1 MTVPAVWPLITLKK
15 ISMKK
20 IFNKI
25 GQVLQLLLT
34 APVKLPGKVGNVLKY
49 LALGLGI
56 VETVL
61 DEAESPPQLDDGKG
75 PLEGKDNPVDG
86 ERNQSA
92 LGETMSSSALP
103 TDNDPS
109 EDVRENKSVKNGAE
123 NTVERSATDEM
134 E

>member
-1 MTVPAVWPLITLKK
+1 
-15 ISMKK
+15 MKK
-20 IFNKI
+20 IFNKV
-25 GQVLQLLLT
+25 GQVLQLLLA

-61 DEAESPPQLDDGKG
+61 DEAKSQSEVDDAKEPQ
-75 PLEGKDNPVDG
+75 EGKDNPDDG

-92 LGETMSSSALP
+92 LDDTMSAAVSP
-103 TDNDPS
+103 TDKDAS
-109 EDVRENKSVKNGAE
+109 AGARENRSVKNGTE
-123 NTVERSATDEM
+123 NTIERSAMDES

>member
-1 MTVPAVWPLITLKK
+1 
-15 ISMKK
+15 MKK

-25 GQVLQLLLT
+25 GQVLQLLLA
-34 APVKLPGKVGNVLKY
+34 APVKLPAKVGNVLKY

-61 DEAESPPQLDDGKG
+61 DEAKSHSEIDDGKE
-75 PLEGKDNPVDG
+75 PQEGKYNQDDG

-92 LGETMSSSALP
+92 LDDTMSAAVSP
-103 TDNDPS
+103 TDKEPS
-109 EDVRENKSVKNGAE
+109 VGVRENKSVKHGSE
-123 NTVERSATDEM
+123 NTVERSAMDES

>member
-1 MTVPAVWPLITLKK
+1 
-15 ISMKK
+15 MKK

-25 GQVLQLLLT
+25 GRVLQLLLA

-56 VETVL
+56 IETVL
-61 DEAESPPQLDDGKG
+61 DEAKPQSELDDAKE
-75 PLEGKDNPVDG
+75 PQEGKYNPDDG

-92 LGETMSSSALP
+92 LDDTMSAAVSP
-103 TDNDPS
+103 TDKEPS
-109 EDVRENKSVKNGAE
+109 AGIRENKSVKNGTE
-123 NTVERSATDEM
+123 DTVERSTMDES

>member
-1 MTVPAVWPLITLKK
+1 
-15 ISMKK
+15 MKK

-25 GQVLQLLLT
+25 GQVLQLVLA

-61 DEAESPPQLDDGKG
+61 DEAKPQPEKKGKK
-75 PLEGKDNPVDG
+75 P
-86 ERNQSA
+86 
-92 LGETMSSSALP
+92 
-103 TDNDPS
+103 PS
-109 EDVRENKSVKNGAE
+109 EADLNSADGNAE
-123 NTVERSATDEM
+123 TAAERSAGDET

>member
-1 MTVPAVWPLITLKK
+1 
-15 ISMKK
+15 MKK

-25 GQVLQLLLT
+25 GQVLQLVLA

-61 DEAESPPQLDDGKG
+61 DEAKSQPEVKGKK
-75 PLEGKDNPVDG
+75 P
-86 ERNQSA
+86 
-92 LGETMSSSALP
+92 
-103 TDNDPS
+103 PS
-109 EDVRENKSVKNGAE
+109 EADLNAADGNAE
-123 NTVERSATDEM
+123 TAAERSAGDET

>member
-1 MTVPAVWPLITLKK
+1 MNK
-15 ISMKK
+15 IL
-20 IFNKI
+20 NKI
-25 GQVLQLLLT
+25 GQVLQLVLA

-61 DEAESPPQLDDGKG
+61 DEDKSNSEVDDGKE
-75 PLEGKDNPVDG
+75 PQEGNDNPDDS

-92 LGETMSSSALP
+92 LDDTMSVAVSP
-103 TDNDPS
+103 TDKDPS
-109 EDVRENKSVKNGAE
+109 EGATESSSVKNEAE
-123 NTVERSATDEM
+123 NTDERSAMDET

>member
-1 MTVPAVWPLITLKK
+1 
-15 ISMKK
+15 MKK

-25 GQVLQLLLT
+25 GQVLQMVLA

-61 DEAESPPQLDDGKG
+61 DREQPPPEADKSVVED
-75 PLEGKDNPVDG
+75 
-86 ERNQSA
+86 
-92 LGETMSSSALP
+92 
-103 TDNDPS
+103 TD
-109 EDVRENKSVKNGAE
+109 ENKK
-123 NTVERSATDEM
+123 ERSVTDEM

>member
-1 MTVPAVWPLITLKK
+1 
-15 ISMKK
+15 MKK

-25 GQVLQLLLT
+25 GQVLQLVLA

-61 DEAESPPQLDDGKG
+61 DEAEPQLEVSDGK
-75 PLEGKDNPVDG
+75 
-86 ERNQSA
+86 Q
-92 LGETMSSSALP
+92 
-103 TDNDPS
+103 PS
-109 EDVRENKSVKNGAE
+109 EADLNVANDTAKTTA
-123 NTVERSATDEM
+123 ERSVQDES

>member
-1 MTVPAVWPLITLKK
+1 
-15 ISMKK
+15 MKK

-25 GQVLQLLLT
+25 GQVLQLVLA

-61 DEAESPPQLDDGKG
+61 DEDKPQPEVSDGK
-75 PLEGKDNPVDG
+75 L
-86 ERNQSA
+86 
-92 LGETMSSSALP
+92 
-103 TDNDPS
+103 PS
-109 EDVRENKSVKNGAE
+109 EADLNVANDTAKTTA
-123 NTVERSATDEM
+123 ERSADDES

>member
-1 MTVPAVWPLITLKK
+1 
-15 ISMKK
+15 MKK

-61 DEAESPPQLDDGKG
+61 DEAKSPPDDDKQR
-75 PLEGKDNPVDG
+75 LEGKDNPVDG

-109 EDVRENKSVKNGAE
+109 ERAREDKSVKNGAE

>member
-1 MTVPAVWPLITLKK
+1 
-15 ISMKK
+15 MKK

-25 GQVLQLLLT
+25 DQVLQLVLA

-61 DEAESPPQLDDGKG
+61 DEAEPQPEVSDGK
-75 PLEGKDNPVDG
+75 P
-86 ERNQSA
+86 
-92 LGETMSSSALP
+92 
-103 TDNDPS
+103 PS
-109 EDVRENKSVKNGAE
+109 EADLNVANDTAKTTG
-123 NTVERSATDEM
+123 ERSADDES

>member
-1 MTVPAVWPLITLKK
+1 MDTENAK
-15 ISMKK
+15 SMKK

-25 GQVLQLLLT
+25 GQVLQLVLA

-61 DEAESPPQLDDGKG
+61 DEAEPQLEVSDGK
-75 PLEGKDNPVDG
+75 
-86 ERNQSA
+86 Q
-92 LGETMSSSALP
+92 
-103 TDNDPS
+103 PS
-109 EDVRENKSVKNGAE
+109 EADLNVANDTAKTTA
-123 NTVERSATDEM
+123 ERSVQDES

>member
-1 MTVPAVWPLITLKK
+1 
-15 ISMKK
+15 MKK

-25 GQVLQLLLT
+25 GQVLQLLLS

-61 DEAESPPQLDDGKG
+61 DEAKSQPEVDD
-75 PLEGKDNPVDG
+75 KDASDRGG
-86 ERNQSA
+86 EHR
-92 LGETMSSSALP
+92 
-103 TDNDPS
+103 
-109 EDVRENKSVKNGAE
+109 SVKNGTE
-123 NTVERSATDEM
+123 DTVERSAIDEN